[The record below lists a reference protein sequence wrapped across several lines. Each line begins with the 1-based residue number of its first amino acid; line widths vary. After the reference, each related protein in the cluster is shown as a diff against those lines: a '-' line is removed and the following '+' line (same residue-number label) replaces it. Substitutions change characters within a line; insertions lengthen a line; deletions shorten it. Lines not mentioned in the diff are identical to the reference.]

1 MLTSTT
7 VNTPAAG
14 SVVTASMADD
24 SVTGAKLVSSAVTTA
39 KIADA
44 NVTTA
49 KIADANVTTA
59 KIADDAVTIGKIA
72 DAALV
77 IESEGI
83 GSNDNDTTLPT
94 SAAVKDYVDTQVA
107 GKDNTDEITEG
118 STNLY
123 FTNARADARI
133 TNALK
138 DEDNMA
144 SNSATHIPSQQSV
157 KAYVDAQTTDETA
170 EGSSNLYFTNARA
183 DARIAA
189 ADTDDL
195 SEGSTNLYY
204 TDARVGTYISGNRT
218 YGNITTTGYLAGPST
233 FTIDPAA
240 VGDNTGTLVIA
251 GNLQVDG
258 TTTTINS
265 TTLTVDDKLV
275 TLASGSAN
283 AGAANG
289 AGIEVDI
296 SGATNPS
303 ITYDG
308 TNDEWDFNK
317 DINVTGTISTSGYL
331 DIASR
336 IRHIGDTDTYLS
348 FANADD
354 FRIVVGNSTR
364 AAFNTSKIHFNQEGI
379 NQDFQVEGQ
388 GTGNEG
394 LLYVDASANKVG
406 IATSSPSST
415 LTVSGTIESLKDDT
429 YGSNE
434 GGQLMLRAPSAS
446 TTTAKRYSLDTFNVS
461 GNSTFRLISED
472 DSNGANGVV
481 RMALDTKGTF
491 FFTNDLSSYGHNTYA
506 HAAVFSRNSTPA
518 GTVVIEDSDV
528 SSGIGN
534 TVLRCFLRDQDPAT
548 TAIFIDFAD
557 GGGRVGSVSHN
568 DDGGGVSYNT
578 TSDYRLKENVN
589 YDWDALSLVNQLK
602 PAKFNFL
609 SNPAKTVQGFLAH
622 EVSDIVPSSVRG
634 NKDHIESIGTVTDSD
649 GNVVYEGVYEHFCKT
664 DEGQTWTKTGEEPI
678 YQQLDYSR
686 IVPLLTKAV
695 QELSSQVDELK
706 AEIQE
711 LKG

>member
-1 MLTSTT
+1 MSANSVDSDQYVDGSIDTAHIGDGQITSAKLDTNIAVAGTLTLGSHLIMGDNDRIKIGSGTDLEIYHDGSDTFIDDSTGTGNLYVLSNQFLVNNANGTQNMGRFADGGAVTLYYAGAAKLATTSSGIDVTGTVVADGLTVDTSTLVVDAT
-7 VNTPAAG
+7 NNRVGIGLTNPANSLEIQHG
-14 SVVTASMADD
+14 
-24 SVTGAKLVSSAVTTA
+24 
-39 KIADA
+39 
-44 NVTTA
+44 
-49 KIADANVTTA
+49 
-59 KIADDAVTIGKIA
+59 TIGT
-72 DAALV
+72 
-77 IESEGI
+77 GN
-83 GSNDNDTTLPT
+83 GSNNTL
-94 SAAVKDYVDTQVA
+94 
-107 GKDNTDEITEG
+107 
-118 STNLY
+118 
-123 FTNARADARI
+123 
-133 TNALK
+133 ALR
-138 DEDNMA
+138 
-144 SNSATHIPSQQSV
+144 
-157 KAYVDAQTTDETA
+157 Y
-170 EGSSNLYFTNARA
+170 
-183 DARIAA
+183 
-189 ADTDDL
+189 
-195 SEGSTNLYY
+195 
-204 TDARVGTYISGNRT
+204 
-218 YGNITTTGYLAGPST
+218 
-233 FTIDPAA
+233 
-240 VGDNTGTLVIA
+240 
-251 GNLQVDG
+251 
-258 TTTTINS
+258 NS
-265 TTLTVDDKLV
+265 TTLYGQHYMDANGLYHIRADGQGVAGGNLILGGDTSVQIWTGSTPESRVTVDS
-275 TLASGSAN
+275 SGN
-283 AGAANG
+283 
-289 AGIEVDI
+289 
-296 SGATNPS
+296 
-303 ITYDG
+303 
-308 TNDEWDFNK
+308 
-317 DINVTGTISTSGYL
+317 L

-695 QELSSQVDELK
+695 QEQQTQIETLK